1 MYNTLV
7 FEGGGIKGLCYVGA
21 LEKLKELELLKDVR
35 FVGGTSAGS
44 IVAALLASGHTT
56 EEMKSV
62 LYKMDWNRLK
72 DGNGLVNFFRLFKRF
87 GFHKGDALEQFVED
101 LLFKKLRRKRLT
113 FLQMYLMTGK
123 HLKMVGTNLTQGCAF
138 YMDHIHTPDMTVAQ
152 GVRISCCLPLMFE
165 PVRLH
170 GDNCIDGGVLNNLDV
185 HMFDGIPEVER
196 VLAFDLQEEPQK
208 QAASENLAEYVIR
221 IVRRLHT
228 ELNTVKNPP
237 PHVTVLPIRES
248 QIDFT
253 NFDLNDLQKRY
264 LMSVGREAV
273 EKFPGLN

>member
-44 IVAALLASGHTT
+44 LVAALLASDHTT

-72 DGNGLVNFFRLFKRF
+72 DGNGLINFFRLFKRF

-123 HLKMVGTNLTQGCAF
+123 HLKMVGTNLTQGRAF
-138 YMDHIHTPDMTVAQ
+138 YMDYKHTPDMTVAK

-165 PVRLH
+165 PVVLN

-185 HMFDGIPEVER
+185 HMFDGIQEVDR
-196 VLAFDLQEEPQK
+196 VLAFDLQEEPK
-208 QAASENLAEYVIR
+208 QEHAAVNLAEYVIR
-221 IVRRLHT
+221 IVRKLHT
-228 ELNTVKNPP
+228 ELNTVKDPP

-248 QIDFT
+248 QIEFT

-264 LMSVGREAV
+264 MLSIGREAV
-273 EKFPGLN
+273 EKFPW